1 MYLGLKKSYV
11 PIMMLAG
18 IGMYVFGLMLLGD
31 RFFLLVGSILFLTGA
46 SYSAGFFTL
55 MMFFVKPSKIKGSFF
70 YFFGLLL
77 ILIRFGFIGGCI
89 QLIGIFYLFRDFIPQ
104 VYASSKYI
112 PGIGPYIC
120 SSALLKDFVNKL
132 SGSTKVNIV

>member
-1 MYLGLKKSYV
+1 MHLGLRKSCV

-46 SYSAGFFTL
+46 SYSAGLLTL